1 MDMEEMLAFI
11 QAHYASGASHSGRV
25 VALSDAANARLQS
38 LKIYGKTIPASK
50 YRVTVYDANMQQVG
64 ESVETTNTYYT
75 VTGLTNGNR
84 YYINVESYVN
94 GEWYGTGENIISD
107 IPFAPPEETAAYYP
121 VVNCTTLDGG
131 TYLEWD
137 AVESATKYYI
147 GERVGTTGADW
158 IDIESAYHGTSYY
171 IPQQNDAEYHR
182 YAVQAYVDKWYPKG
196 TNSILYSSPR
206 RNGAYSPYISAT
218 HGDGSIAL
226 TWAASIGE
234 LIGKLYITVGGS
246 LMTIPL
252 AAPLR
257 GVPVLDNG
265 TYIDASGQAWTA
277 DEIDFAHGK
286 IIRRI
291 DTDGTI
297 LVTPTETPLTD
308 EQIAAWRSC
317 RTTEGTCG
325 IYNSEAAYMDIS
337 YLRSTGN
344 GRALAAVQDDL
355 QAQIDALTD
364 NNDGE
369 ADYGDSDDN
378 GGGGGEP

>member
-11 QAHYASGASHSGRV
+11 QANYASGASHSGRG
-25 VALSDAANARLQS
+25 VALSDAADARLQKLS
-38 LKIYGKTIPASK
+38 IYGKTIPAEK
-50 YRVTVYDANMQQVG
+50 YRVTVYDSNMEQVG
-64 ESVETTNTYYT
+64 ESAETTNTNYT
-75 VTGLTNGNR
+75 VTGLTNGDR

-107 IPFAPPEETAAYYP
+107 IPYAPPEETAAYYP

-147 GERVGTTGADW
+147 GERVGPTGADW
-158 IDIESAYHGTSYY
+158 IDIESVYHGTSYY

-196 TNSILYSSPR
+196 TNSILLSCPR

-252 AAPLR
+252 AVPLR

-265 TYIDASGQAWTA
+265 TYTDASGQAWIA
-277 DEIDFAHGK
+277 DEIDFARGMM
-286 IIRRI
+286 IRRI

-317 RTTEGTCG
+317 RTTEGTCE

-337 YLRSTGN
+337 YLRNTDN
-344 GRALAAVQDDL
+344 GRALAAVQDDI

-364 NNDGE
+364 NSDGE
-369 ADYGDSDDN
+369 ADYGDGDDN
-378 GGGGGEP
+378 GGGGSEP